1 MNQPQWSAKEYYSYP
16 LLIKNLLFA
25 PAVYNP
31 HQEIVYRGEKRF
43 TYQQFRER
51 VRRLA
56 GALVKMGIKQGD
68 TVAVMD
74 WDSHRYLECF
84 YAVPMIGAVLHTINI
99 RLSPEQM
106 IYTFSHAEDSALL
119 INAEFIP
126 LLDSI
131 KGRIDT
137 IKHFVLLN
145 DDSAPPSHPFKFTS
159 EYEEL
164 LAEAEPLQ
172 EFPDF
177 DENLRATT
185 FYTTGTTGMPK
196 GVFFSHR
203 QLVLHTLAGLIS
215 LSSNR
220 AHGSFHRDDVYM
232 PLTPMFH
239 VHAWGLPYM
248 ATMLGVKQ
256 VYTGKYAPDTI
267 LRLIDQ
273 EKVTYSH
280 CVPTIMHMI
289 LKHPSSESV
298 DLSGWKVIIG
308 GAALPKALCLAAM
321 ARGIDIYSGYGL
333 SETCP
338 ILTISMLNAE
348 EVQLP
353 PDEQASLRCR
363 TGRSFTLVHTRV
375 VNEQFRDIPDDDLTS
390 GEVVV
395 RTPWLTPSYLKD
407 NVNSEKLW
415 AGGWLHTGDVAAR
428 DSSGSIRITDRLK
441 DVIKVGGEWLSSLE
455 LEDILISHPAVSE
468 AAVIGQPNDRW
479 GEVPLAFVVRKKN
492 ETLTAKQLTAHVREF
507 IDKGLVPG
515 EAILLKVQFVDALEK
530 TSVGKVN
537 KQALR
542 GK

>member
-215 LSSNR
+215 LPSNR